1 MATPAGFEPATYGL
15 GNRCSI
21 LLSYGVSRRLMP
33 SWRLARQYGSAD
45 CSHNLLTVVPLRE
58 PRGRAL
64 EKGTLI
70 PQPEQSS
77 GWRNA
82 PCVPGWPRQ
91 RPIMGWPRLP
101 TLPAWP

>member
-1 MATPAGFEPATYGL
+1 
-15 GNRCSI
+15 
-21 LLSYGVSRRLMP
+21 MP

-70 PQPEQSS
+70 PQPEQSHL
-77 GWRNA
+77 RLA
-82 PCVPGWPRQ
+82 Q
-91 RPIMGWPRLP
+91 RPVCPWLAQAAPDHGLASSAYASGLALRNEHATAPQRMRPP
-101 TLPAWP
+101 